1 MIINRYRTVRKFAIS
16 TPYNQSTVWVSACC
30 LTPDDQAT
38 VWVSVCCLAP
48 DDQSTV
54 WASVC
59 CLTPD
64 EQLLN
69 YITTTSYISMR

>member
-1 MIINRYRTVRKFAIS
+1 
-16 TPYNQSTVWVSACC
+16 
-30 LTPDDQAT
+30 